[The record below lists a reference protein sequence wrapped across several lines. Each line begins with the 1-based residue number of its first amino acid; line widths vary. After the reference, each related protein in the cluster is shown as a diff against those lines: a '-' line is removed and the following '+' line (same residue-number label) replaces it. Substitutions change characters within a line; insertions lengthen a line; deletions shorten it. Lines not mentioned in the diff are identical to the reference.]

1 MNQKDPFIESLQQW
15 IAVSIRQ
22 SMRQLVQYSHESGL
36 SMQQIRAL
44 FRIHECQR
52 GVTDIGDHLGVTKA
66 AASQMLDKMVEQG
79 FITRT
84 EDPQDRRGK
93 HITLTEK
100 GQLAMQKSL
109 EARHGWLTQ
118 LADKFSIKE
127 KEEISHAL
135 SILVEKARQV
145 EIDSSTK

>member
-1 MNQKDPFIESLQQW
+1 MKPQDPFIESLQAW
-15 IAVSIRQ
+15 IGIFMRQ
-22 SMRQLVQYSHESGL
+22 SMRQLVQYSQESGL

-66 AASQMLDKMVEQG
+66 AASQMLEKMVEQG

-118 LADKFSIKE
+118 MAGEFTPKE
-127 KEEISHAL
+127 KEEISHSL
-135 SILVEKARQV
+135 SILVKKARQV
-145 EIDSSTK
+145 DVEPSK